1 MRNQATP
8 SHLRTS
14 PLLTIRETAERL
26 GVSVETVRRRISAG
40 ELRVIRD
47 GRIIR
52 IDPDDLEIY
61 IAIRRI
67 R

>member
-1 MRNQATP
+1 MP
-8 SHLRTS
+8 IEMTS
-14 PLLTIRETAERL
+14 SNLNTVRFLTIHETAERL
-26 GVSVETVRRRISAG
+26 GVSIETVRRRVNAG

-52 IDPDDLEIY
+52 IHPDDLESY
-61 IAIRRI
+61 IAARRI

>member
-1 MRNQATP
+1 MTNK
-8 SHLRTS
+8 SHSS
-14 PLLTIRETAERL
+14 PLLTIQETAERL
-26 GVSVETVRRRISAG
+26 GVSVETIRRRISSH

-47 GRIIR
+47 KRIIR
-52 IDPDDLEIY
+52 IHPDDLEAY